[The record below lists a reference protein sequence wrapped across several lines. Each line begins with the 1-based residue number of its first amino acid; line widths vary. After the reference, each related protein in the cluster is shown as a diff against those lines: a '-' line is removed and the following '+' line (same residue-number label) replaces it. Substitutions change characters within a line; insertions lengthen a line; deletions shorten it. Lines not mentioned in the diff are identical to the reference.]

1 MTIVELSRRI
11 VIITFYNIEPYV
23 YQFYPNPDYPTHANF
38 WTDIFGVTQ
47 NVSTR
52 RYFLSGFFRTP
63 NVRYNKEL
71 TQELAINNERSWYW
85 DNENQIGTVH
95 IEHEYAPYI
104 DDFNGAYAFGYS
116 DERQIYIDD
125 ISYRPLVLS
134 VPRVSQSQD
143 LQNYSVPSYLSGSV
157 VFNNL
162 LDNGDGALDIF
173 IEETINGNDIDIF
186 TLDSTLDKFNYTRD
200 DLTPQAAGYI
210 EDYDFSLKEV
220 DVRIQD
226 RRKSQNASIPQ
237 KRFFVSDYPD
247 LDDGLDGKVVP
258 LLYGTPVDIP
268 AICVNGNTTSGSVE
282 YRAAL
287 LLTTIGTVQVD
298 ETGNGNWATVTP
310 SAVDLETG
318 SFTLDAADARDTSGK
333 PIDCRV
339 LAPTGISITRLSDII
354 IDMNQRFLGFDYT
367 ETNYDIDEWEAE
379 ETTIANGAYYLDDEK
394 KLADAIVDI
403 QNGANVGFRYEI
415 LPDGRRTIRVDDET
429 RIPSGYISNRVI
441 KNRDEIPVKNDISTL
456 AAEIVVGYNKQYVSG
471 NFSRVV
477 DTTQKETVELA
488 YRQVPRFP
496 SDGELET
503 LLTSEA
509 DAEERAQYI
518 IDRFSTVRGVVEL
531 ELMGSKYINMRI
543 YDIYDVELTPA
554 SWVDGTEIRGRE
566 YYGIKKIK
574 IIETDPDFRLLTNS
588 VRAVII
594 N

>member
-11 VIITFYNIEPYV
+11 VILKFYNIQPYV
-23 YQFYPNPDYPTHANF
+23 YQFYPNVNYPELASF
-38 WTDIFGVTQ
+38 WTDAFGID
-47 NVSTR
+47 SPRSIR

-71 TQELAINNERSWYW
+71 TQELAINTERSWYW

-95 IEHEYAPYI
+95 FEHDRAPYI
-104 DDFNGAYAFGYS
+104 DDFNGAYAYGFS
-116 DERQIYIDD
+116 DERHIYIDD
-125 ISYRPLVLS
+125 ISYRPLVIS
-134 VPRVSQSQD
+134 VPRISQSQD
-143 LQNYSVPSYLSGSV
+143 LQNYSIPSYLSGSV

-162 LDNGDGALDIF
+162 LDNNEGALDLF

-186 TLDSTLDKFNYTRD
+186 TLDAEPDLLNYTRD
-200 DLTPQAAGYI
+200 DLTPQAAAYV

-220 DVRIQD
+220 DIRIQD
-226 RRKSQNASIPQ
+226 RRKSQNASVPQ
-237 KRFFVSDYPD
+237 ARFFIADYPD
-247 LDDGLDGKVVP
+247 IDDGLDGKVIP

-268 AICVNGNTTSGSVE
+268 AICVNGSLGSGQVE

-287 LLTTIGTVQVD
+287 LLTALGTVQVD

-310 SAVDLETG
+310 AEIDLATG
-318 SFTLDAADARDTSGK
+318 SFTLDAGDARDASGK
-333 PIDCRV
+333 ALKCRL
-339 LAPTGISITRLSDII
+339 LAPTGIVISRLSDII
-354 IDMNQRFLGFDYT
+354 IDMNKRFLGFDYT

-379 ETTIANGAYYLDDEK
+379 ETAIKSGAYYLDKER

-429 RIPSGYISNRVI
+429 RASSGYISNRVI

-503 LLTSEA
+503 LLTSQT

-518 IDRFSTVRGVVEL
+518 IDRFSTIRGVVEL
-531 ELMGSKYINMRI
+531 ELMGSKYTNIRI

-554 SWVDGTEIRGRE
+554 SWIDGSEIRGRE
-566 YYGIKKIK
+566 YYGVRKIK
-574 IIETDPDFRLLTNS
+574 IIETDPDFRLLTNKI
-588 VRAVII
+588 RAVII